1 MNHSFS
7 LNRRQFLSLSS
18 GLAAIGLL
26 PPALAAKT
34 LPARQQ
40 RLHRAA
46 RRAADRVGR
55 FTIREIEGAIPHAL
69 QGSVYRV
76 APGQNEKYGQPLRH
90 FFDGDAFLSAFHFEN
105 GGCTMHSG
113 FLATPERL
121 AEQKAQKMLYHEFG
135 TAAPPPEDP
144 YGDMPGFKNTANVNV
159 IHHDG
164 RLLALSEGGPP
175 IAVDAKTLA
184 YQGPW
189 FFHDSLPHGS
199 SFTAHPKFDARSG
212 EGFAYGIH
220 QGTSLALQVYRM
232 RRDGKLDIVHRVPLP
247 HYAMIHDF
255 AVTDNYLVFCI
266 PPLYI
271 DFPKLFQGGRTIGEA
286 LAFAEQT
293 PMKLLVLRR
302 DGGGQPLWL
311 DDRNGMIFHNGNAFE
326 QDGALL
332 FDAIVSD
339 DDAVLRLL
347 HSAAQEKLP
356 AAAKSYLVRYRLDP
370 VTGRLTARDTITRGL
385 EFPRYNEVRAGSDA
399 RFLYAVG
406 DHADNALLSGC
417 VLAIDLHRGTRR
429 ELRYAAHQAIEEAV
443 FAPRP
448 KGTDEQ
454 DGWLLLQ
461 GYDGN
466 RDENFFDILAADS
479 LKRTARLWLGSNG
492 PLGFH
497 GNFVAAG

>member
-1 MNHSFS
+1 MDRRFS

-18 GLAAIGLL
+18 GLAALGLL

-34 LPARQQ
+34 LPAAQQ

-46 RRAADRVGR
+46 RRRADRVGR
-55 FTIREIEGAIPHAL
+55 FTIREIEGAIPAAL
-69 QGSVYRV
+69 NGSVYRV
-76 APGQNEKYGQPLRH
+76 APGQNEKFGRPLRH
-90 FFDGDAFLSAFHFEN
+90 FFDGDAFLSAFHFEK
-105 GGCTMHSG
+105 GRCTMHSG

-159 IHHDG
+159 IHYDG

-189 FFHDSLPHGS
+189 FFHDTLPRGS
-199 SFTAHPKFDARSG
+199 SFTAHPKFDVRSG

-220 QGTSLALQVYRM
+220 QGSQLALQVYRM
-232 RRDGKLDIVHRVPLP
+232 RPDGKLDILHRVPLDK
-247 HYAMIHDF
+247 YAMIHDF

-266 PPLYI
+266 PPLSI
-271 DFPKLFQGGRTIGEA
+271 DFSKLFQGGHTIGEA
-286 LAFAEQT
+286 LAFAEQD

-302 DGGGQPLWL
+302 AGGGEPLWL
-311 DDRNGMIFHNGNAFE
+311 DDRNGMMFHNGNAFE
-326 QDGALL
+326 QNGALF

-347 HSAAQEKLP
+347 HCAAKEKLP
-356 AAAKSYLVRYRLDP
+356 AAADSYLVRYRVDP
-370 VTGRLTARDTITRGL
+370 VAGRLAARDTVTRGL
-385 EFPRYNEVRAGSDA
+385 EFPRFNERRVGTDA

-406 DHADNALLSGC
+406 DHAENAMMSGS
-417 VLAIDLHRGTRR
+417 VLALDMHRGTRR
-429 ELRYAAHQAIEEAV
+429 DLRYQRHQAIEEAV
-443 FAPRP
+443 FAPRVNS
-448 KGTDEQ
+448 TDEQ

-466 RDENFFDILAADS
+466 RDENFFDILEADS
-479 LKRTARLWLGSNG
+479 LKRAARLWLGSNA